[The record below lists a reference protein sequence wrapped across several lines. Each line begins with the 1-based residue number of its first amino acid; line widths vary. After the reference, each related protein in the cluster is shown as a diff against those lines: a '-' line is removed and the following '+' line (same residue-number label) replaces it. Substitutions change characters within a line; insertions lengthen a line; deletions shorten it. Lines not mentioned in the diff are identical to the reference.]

1 MSQNN
6 SKKKLQNVLPLLSYK
21 QIFSLLILLLVT
33 SLSTQTPS
41 TPYVCPTDCECNIDN
56 FSARCENLESLI
68 ASYSRKH
75 ASKKFMPIKS
85 LDLSNNEL
93 TKISNQ
99 LEVLVN
105 LTELNL
111 SNNKLSQVRKLNFP
125 HLETLDLSHNHI
137 TSGKLSKLPKNIV
150 NLNLAHNDIT
160 YLPVDFMKLKKLRTL
175 DLHENPLNCTC
186 ETLHVRNWM
195 SYQNVWSSMVIK
207 CTSPQIVKGQ
217 PWLQVR
223 QMDICLETTTTS
235 IKKTWDDME
244 DNDVMLGD
252 EPQHDDNEG
261 DQVKEAKKPDYEY
274 DDIDV
279 MNDNVEDDGED
290 IFDKEMQKDEPK
302 KDDDYIDYDEK
313 KEKDELSGDFL
324 VVKSDNKAE
333 TTAAPESSVEK
344 THAHEDDDV
353 EGSGAPEPHSLPVV
367 QHVHEEKPE
376 ELTKTEED
384 DEESGDGS
392 GGGFFPI
399 VNLDKEATTEG
410 KPEDPTTEN
419 SSSSSS
425 DSQEEL
431 PPVAK
436 PDVEEEYDTEDDKET
451 TLVPIVP
458 HVPDESMP
466 EDNKPEEDENE
477 TTDASIISGSSTKK
491 HDLSLGI
498 FEDNTEPSIIPGQ
511 VQKDKLGNE
520 GPPKEPDVEGVP
532 DVAVTGENKGEINK
546 ATTEDNTGTYILLAI
561 IGILLIS
568 LIIFVA
574 MKNRQEKRQANR
586 RYDVEKNGATELQD
600 MDKRQGLLGKPIEKN
615 GNGKHAENSPLIDYP
630 DKKENR
636 PELTSFKPTPP
647 EITVDEP
654 VQELPHK
661 EKEKSQ
667 QSLYDMPNGN
677 GNVHEPVEAVHASPS
692 NGGVPKSPDSDDDVF
707 HPASDT
713 PIDHES
719 INVSPEPPKRY
730 SPVYPPVSPRSAR
743 YSPVYSPETGRVK
756 IKLTETPKPKTPVV
770 VTRSRSRAGDYV
782 NTPNN

>member
-1 MSQNN
+1 MSQIN
-6 SKKKLQNVLPLLSYK
+6 SKKKLQQNVLPLLSYK

-33 SLSTQTPS
+33 SSSTQTPS
-41 TPYVCPTDCECNIDN
+41 TPYVCPTDCECNLDN
-56 FSARCENLESLI
+56 FSAKCENLESLI

-111 SNNKLSQVRKLNFP
+111 SHNKLSQVRKLNFQY
-125 HLETLDLSHNHI
+125 LESLDLSHNHI

-150 NLNLAHNDIT
+150 NLNLAYNDIT

-186 ETLHVRNWM
+186 DTLHVRNWM
-195 SYQNVWSSMVIK
+195 SYQNVWSSKVIK

-217 PWLQVR
+217 PWLQAR
-223 QMDICLETTTTS
+223 QNDICLEATTTRP
-235 IKKTWDDME
+235 IKKTWDDID

-252 EPQHDDNEG
+252 QPQMEDNEG
-261 DQVKEAKKPDYEY
+261 DDNKKPDYEY
-274 DDIDV
+274 DD
-279 MNDNVEDDGED
+279 GQD
-290 IFDKEMQKDEPK
+290 IFDNAMLNDEPK
-302 KDDDYIDYDEK
+302 DDDQYNDYDEK
-313 KEKDELSGDFL
+313 IEKDELADDFL

-344 THAHEDDDV
+344 TQANYDDMV
-353 EGSGAPEPHSLPVV
+353 EGSGEPMLLPVME
-367 QHVHEEKPE
+367 HVHEEKPD
-376 ELTKTEED
+376 ELTKTDED
-384 DEESGDGS
+384 EDEGS
-392 GGGFFPI
+392 GEGSGFIPI
-399 VNLDKEATTEG
+399 FIPDRESTSESTQSE
-410 KPEDPTTEN
+410 PTTEN
-419 SSSSSS
+419 SSSS
-425 DSQEEL
+425 DSQE
-431 PPVAK
+431 K
-436 PDVEEEYDTEDDKET
+436 PDVVKTSDEDYDTEDDKVT
-451 TLVPIVP
+451 TEASLVPI
-458 HVPDESMP
+458 HVPDESA
-466 EDNKPEEDENE
+466 KPDDKSEEDENE
-477 TTDASIISGSSTKK
+477 TTDASIISGTSTKK
-491 HDLSLGI
+491 HDLKLGI
-498 FEDNTEPSIIPGQ
+498 FEDNTEPPIILGKGQ
-511 VQKDKLGNE
+511 SGKIDE
-520 GPPKEPDVEGVP
+520 EPPKEPEAEVVP
-532 DVAVTGENKGEINK
+532 DVTESGENKQQIK
-546 ATTEDNTGTYILLAI
+546 SATTEDNTGTYILLAI

-574 MKNRQEKRQANR
+574 MKNRQEKRQARN

-615 GNGKHAENSPLIDYP
+615 GNGKHAEHSPLIDYP
-630 DKKENR
+630 DHKDNR
-636 PELTSFKPTPP
+636 PELTSFKPPQ
-647 EITVDEP
+647 ITVDEP

-677 GNVHEPVEAVHASPS
+677 GNVHEPIEAVHASPN
-692 NGGVPKSPDSDDDVF
+692 NGSVPRTLDSDDDVF

-713 PIDHES
+713 PIDPES
-719 INVSPEPPKRY
+719 LNVSPEPPKRY